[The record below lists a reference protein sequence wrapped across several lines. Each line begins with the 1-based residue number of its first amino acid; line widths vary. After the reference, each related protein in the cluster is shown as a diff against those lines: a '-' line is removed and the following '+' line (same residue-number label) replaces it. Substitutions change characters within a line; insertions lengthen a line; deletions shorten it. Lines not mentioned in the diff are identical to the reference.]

1 MKTFMATKEKV
12 HEQGL
17 RKWWVVSGNGHVVGR
32 LAARLAVMLQGKHKA
47 IYTPHVDT
55 GDFVVVTDVEKLRF
69 TGRKPE
75 TKTYKHYTGHP
86 GGLRE
91 IPYKVMR
98 EKKPE
103 EILRLAVRRML
114 PKSRLG
120 RQMLS
125 KLKIYKGSEHP
136 HAAQRPEPL
145 KD

>member
-17 RKWWVVSGNGHVVGR
+17 RKWWVVSGNGYVVGR